1 MRISPNARQRKE
13 KILITG
19 GASGIGA
26 ATARFLADEGYVPI
40 VVDIASGTSHDDS
53 SEGILVWPDSV
64 DVTDEAAVEN
74 AVAQIEAQHGPIEGL
89 VNAAGILGKMHTP
102 DRLAMSDW
110 DHEIAVDLR
119 GTFLTCRAV
128 GSRMAQRRAGAI
140 VNIASVAGMSSGPL
154 HGYAPAKA
162 AVINLTATLAA
173 EWGPHGVR
181 VNAVSPGFTNTK
193 ALQAGIASGVLSAE
207 QLTDV
212 AAMRRLVE
220 PHEIASTVSWLL
232 GPGASAVTGANI
244 PVDAGFICGTT
255 WQAYGG
261 LRK

>member
-140 VNIASVAGMSSGPL
+140 VNIASVAG
-154 HGYAPAKA
+154 
-162 AVINLTATLAA
+162 
-173 EWGPHGVR
+173 
-181 VNAVSPGFTNTK
+181 
-193 ALQAGIASGVLSAE
+193 IASGVLSAE

>member
-1 MRISPNARQRKE
+1 
-13 KILITG
+13 
-19 GASGIGA
+19 
-26 ATARFLADEGYVPI
+26 
-40 VVDIASGTSHDDS
+40 
-53 SEGILVWPDSV
+53 
-64 DVTDEAAVEN
+64 
-74 AVAQIEAQHGPIEGL
+74 
-89 VNAAGILGKMHTP
+89 
-102 DRLAMSDW
+102 
-110 DHEIAVDLR
+110 
-119 GTFLTCRAV
+119 
-128 GSRMAQRRAGAI
+128 MAQRRAGAI

-232 GPGASAVTGANI
+232 GPGASAVTGLI
-244 PVDAGFICGTT
+244 SPSM
-255 WQAYGG
+255 QASSAALLGKPMAAYESN
-261 LRK
+261 RSTN